1 MPLVAG
7 SGAGVVILANPV
19 RFRPPP
25 PILTASAA
33 RSLESEGPQR
43 TPKRT
48 PIPVSVGKQYK
59 RFLASAYLLTLRSRL
74 RLSSRLR
81 ERSHE
86 NTLPFDSS
94 RRPRRGLLLRGQQHR
109 QAHQPAHGQR
119 GRGAADRRSQDWE
132 KR

>member
-25 PILTASAA
+25 PILTACAA
-33 RSLESEGPQR
+33 GILESQGPQR

-48 PIPVSVGKQYK
+48 PIPVSVGKQHK
-59 RFLASAYLLTLRSRL
+59 RFLASAYLLTLRTRL

-94 RRPRRGLLLRGQQHR
+94 RRPWRGLLLWGKQHPPTP
-109 QAHQPAHGQR
+109 QPAHGQR
-119 GRGAADRRSQDWE
+119 GR
-132 KR
+132 